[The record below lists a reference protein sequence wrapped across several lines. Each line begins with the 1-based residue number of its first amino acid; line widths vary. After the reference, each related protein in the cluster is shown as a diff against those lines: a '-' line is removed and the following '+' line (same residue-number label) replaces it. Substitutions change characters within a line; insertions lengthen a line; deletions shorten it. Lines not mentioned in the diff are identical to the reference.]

1 MASPPN
7 LPTTIIGLAHAAYP
21 SIAMLAGMQLDV
33 FTPLKDGPLPCRAI
47 AEAIGVKPEKLGP
60 LLYALAQAGLLT
72 VEGGAFANT
81 QEADH
86 FLVRG
91 RPAYMGSA
99 HELFAD
105 LWAAA
110 LGVARSI
117 RAGAPHAKHDFAAM
131 SDEELGGFF
140 RGLHPSAL
148 ATGRQFAATEGFS
161 GVRSL
166 LDVGG
171 GSGGLAIGACQA
183 MPALR
188 AAVAELPRVAPIARS
203 FVAEAGLTDRIR
215 VFDLDVA
222 ERPPEERFEA
232 AVLRNLIQVLSPDQA
247 RPVLR
252 NVGAAVV
259 PGGTITIVGH
269 VLQDSRAAPETAVGI
284 NLVFLSVYEAGQ
296 AYTEGEHRAWL
307 AEAGFGE
314 IEIRYG
320 AGPGGTSIVTARK
333 VR

>member
-7 LPTTIIGLAHAAYP
+7 LPTTIIRLAHAAYP
-21 SIAMLAGMQLDV
+21 SMAMLAGMQLDV

-140 RGLHPSAL
+140 RGLHPGLSHMAL
-148 ATGRQFAATEGFS
+148 ALEGRHCG
-161 GVRSL
+161 
-166 LDVGG
+166 VGG
-171 GSGGLAIGACQA
+171 MAGVSACD
-183 MPALR
+183 PALR
-188 AAVAELPRVAPIARS
+188 PPYGRVRC
-203 FVAEAGLTDRIR
+203 L
-215 VFDLDVA
+215 LC
-222 ERPPEERFEA
+222 
-232 AVLRNLIQVLSPDQA
+232 
-247 RPVLR
+247 
-252 NVGAAVV
+252 
-259 PGGTITIVGH
+259 
-269 VLQDSRAAPETAVGI
+269 
-284 NLVFLSVYEAGQ
+284 
-296 AYTEGEHRAWL
+296 
-307 AEAGFGE
+307 
-314 IEIRYG
+314 
-320 AGPGGTSIVTARK
+320 
-333 VR
+333 

>member
-7 LPTTIIGLAHAAYP
+7 LPATIIRLAHAAYP
-21 SIAMLAGMQLDV
+21 SMAMLAGMQLDV
-33 FTPLKDGPLPCRAI
+33 FTPLKDGPLPCQAI

-131 SDEELGGFF
+131 PDEEFGGFF

-148 ATGRQFAATEGFS
+148 ATGRQLAATEASPAS
-161 GVRSL
+161 GTSSTWAAGRAGL
-166 LDVGG
+166 P
-171 GSGGLAIGACQA
+171 SG
-183 MPALR
+183 P
-188 AAVAELPRVAPIARS
+188 ARS
-203 FVAEAGLTDRIR
+203 GRR
-215 VFDLDVA
+215 SG
-222 ERPPEERFEA
+222 RRWPSCRGS
-232 AVLRNLIQVLSPDQA
+232 RQSPGPSWP
-247 RPVLR
+247 RRGSPT
-252 NVGAAVV
+252 G
-259 PGGTITIVGH
+259 
-269 VLQDSRAAPETAVGI
+269 SR
-284 NLVFLSVYEAGQ
+284 SS
-296 AYTEGEHRAWL
+296 
-307 AEAGFGE
+307 
-314 IEIRYG
+314 
-320 AGPGGTSIVTARK
+320 TSTSPSGRRRTGSTRRCCAT
-333 VR
+333 